1 MDIIL
6 LLLWSSALLPLF
18 LFSFSFCNHHHH
30 YHCHGHY
37 TTVLIITINP
47 LYWPRLLPRPLQET
61 SWWRTRCWSGCRR
74 TGSSIRN
81 WTSSCTPLE
90 PSPSRSSCTL
100 SSSFSAS
107 RPHTRRPRDH
117 VCPARSIW
125 MKFKSF
131 FFSFFRF
138 AYDRY
143 CCLFIYFLKISKHI
157 RLLRLRR
164 LCSIAVGD
172 GGQERLTMDVK

>member
-1 MDIIL
+1 MIIC
-6 LLLWSSALLPLF
+6 PITIVPIF
-18 LFSFSFCNHHHH
+18 IFILFSFLFCTHHHH

-37 TTVLIITINP
+37 TAVLIITINP

-131 FFSFFRF
+131 FFIFFGLRTIVI
-138 AYDRY
+138 AVY
-143 CCLFIYFLKISKHI
+143 LFIFLKISKHI
-157 RLLRLRR
+157 RLLRLRW